1 MTQWFRK
8 LLGCVGDL
16 PAVAAGAHVRALR
29 QAGSDRPFYSA
40 LGACVIAFSIL
51 NGLMFMVAAGYVTGA
66 QEPWSLWPVGVI
78 WTLIMVCVERL
89 ILQISGTKLLPLIL
103 ASLPRLAL
111 SVLIAMT
118 VAAVAAL
125 AIYKPEI
132 NNYLTAQQAKQF
144 QALGPQVDAIYK
156 RRIDA
161 AKGEVARLKA
171 NVRKVEDRIAR
182 EDMRAEQALAPDGT
196 CAARCAYYQ
205 DLAADDRDQ
214 LAAMRTR
221 NEGRF
226 AGRSKQ
232 VDQLLKQRRDTL
244 RIRRE
249 AIRQQNGLLA
259 REHALAQIKKKDPA
273 VSRQVLLLTLLLV
286 ALDLTAFTAKVFRL
300 ATVKDGSYETVL
312 AGLRAQE
319 RLVGQ
324 GYKEDAKTEEARL
337 RDEGKATRRRN
348 RARADGSD
356 LFGSNADDVIDD
368 EAQVYGEPIE
378 GFTLSDFVDEM
389 DKESAW
395 ETRPITVPAA
405 LRRGGF
411 IGLALLLVGT
421 TIAVVLGATGMVVL
435 AVAVAAALGL
445 LTYTRGF
452 RRAPAWSLRGI
463 FLTLIAGLSLPPLVL
478 LLNL

>member
-1 MTQWFRK
+1 MTRWFRE
-8 LLGCVGDL
+8 LLGCVGDV

-51 NGLMFMVAAGYVTGA
+51 NGLMFMVAAGYVSGA
-66 QEPWSLWPVGVI
+66 QEPWSLWPVGVT
-78 WTLIMVCVERL
+78 WALVMVCVERL
-89 ILQISGTKLLPLIL
+89 ILQISGTKILPLVL

-118 VAAVAAL
+118 VAGVAAL

-132 NNYLTAQQAKQF
+132 NNYLTAQQAKQL

-156 RRIDA
+156 PRIDA

-221 NEGRF
+221 NDGRF

-286 ALDLTAFTAKVFRL
+286 ALDLTALMAKVLRL
-300 ATVKDGSYETVL
+300 VTVKDGSYEKVL

-324 GYKEDAKTEEARL
+324 EYEEDAKTEEARL

-356 LFGSNADDVIDD
+356 LFGFDGDDVVSHAAD
-368 EAQVYGEPIE
+368 GEPIE
-378 GFTLSDFVDEM
+378 GFSLSDFVDEM
-389 DKESAW
+389 DKEPAW
-395 ETRPITVPAA
+395 EARPITVPAA

-411 IGLALLLVGT
+411 IGLALLLVGAA
-421 TIAVVLGATGMVVL
+421 IAVAFGATGVVL
-435 AVAVAAALGL
+435 LVVAVASALGL
-445 LTYTRGF
+445 LAYTRGF

-463 FLTLIAGLSLPPLVL
+463 FLTLVAGLFLPPLVL